1 MRCLSPFVTA
11 LLFVTPWL
19 AAQDEV
25 HGSLSTHAASGV
37 FANRQH
43 AAVRAA
49 TVADPEIQLAIH
61 DGDHASSASLAAL
74 SIVRTTHGPAISGR
88 FAIHGVAADGHA
100 CGTLGGDPLVPGA
113 QSYLLVIR
121 SRTPTAGDVRVVFD
135 GAVRNGA
142 GAEAA
147 VTAGDSS
154 VRFHAD
160 GQSHRHAFTGIRVGA
175 EGATIAIR
183 IGGQAHGANGSP
195 AGYEAR
201 LEVTFVETAGSG
213 CTVSFGEISC
223 QEGGVLR
230 GRAETGTRGGVLGL
244 QLSAALPDAIGVT
257 FISGSGAT
265 VPFHGTH
272 CVMFVDPIVHALFL
286 TDAHGAA
293 ATRVE
298 FPLQR
303 GDFFVQQGS
312 LLISPRGIA
321 FATSNT
327 LRVTCH

>member
-1 MRCLSPFVTA
+1 MRCLPSFVTA

-19 AAQDEV
+19 AAQDDV
-25 HGSLSTHAASGV
+25 HGALSTHAASGV

-43 AAVRAA
+43 AAVRTG
-49 TVADPEIQLAIH
+49 TVADPEIQLAIR
-61 DGDHASSASLAAL
+61 DGDHANSASLAAL
-74 SIVRTTHGPAISGR
+74 SIVRTTRGPAISGR
-88 FAIHGVAADGHA
+88 FAVHGVAADGHV

-113 QSYLLVIR
+113 QSYALVIR
-121 SRTPTAGDVRVVFD
+121 SRTPTAGDVHVSFD

-147 VTAGDSS
+147 VTVGDSS

-160 GQSHRHAFTGIRVGA
+160 GQRHRHSFAGVRVGA
-175 EGATIAIR
+175 EGATILIR

-201 LEVTFVETAGSG
+201 LEVTFVEAAGSG
-213 CTVSFGEISC
+213 CTVSFGELSC
-223 QEGGVLR
+223 TEGGVLR
-230 GRAETGTRGGVLGL
+230 GSAVAGTRGGVLSL
-244 QLSAALPDAIGVT
+244 QLSGALHDAIGVT

-272 CVMFVDPIVHALFL
+272 CVLFVDPIVHALFL

-303 GDFFVQQGS
+303 GDFFVQQAT
-312 LLISPRGIA
+312 LLISPRGVA
-321 FATSNT
+321 LGTSNT